1 MIFDWPEGIY
11 PRTQKFYLLP
21 RTTRFASNFTGQ
33 DQVLERDAVRW
44 VAEFTFEL
52 EGNRARVLDALI
64 ASLRGAV
71 GQILVPDFRRI
82 MPAPVAPSMDDYAD
96 EIGLTFFEDR
106 YDFSDQTHEEG
117 FLATEQTP
125 PLGAEQNALFGGG
138 FDAILVFKDLVTL
151 LTEDDLILLA
161 DGVGIPFETDRGFLL
176 TIEHGEALEI
186 YAEEG
191 YELQTQSFEYIPRQI
206 SGGFIEGEGQPTL
219 LKGGT
224 RDSLLIGGLAPWH
237 TVIKAGN
244 GISPAEG
251 HAHIILEN
259 VTTDINGYASVP
271 IAPRLRA
278 TIIEQPLLLNGIAV
292 LMRLTEDDAGENNT
306 VPPNRSS
313 YTLKFEQILA

>member
-1 MIFDWPEGIY
+1 MIFEWPQGIY
-11 PRTQKFYLLP
+11 PRSQKFYLLP
-21 RTTRFASNFTGQ
+21 RTTKFASDFTGQ
-33 DQVLERDAVRW
+33 IHVLERDAVRW

-52 EGNRARVLDALI
+52 EGNRARILDALI

-82 MPAPVAPSMDDYAD
+82 APLFVTPSMDDYAD

-106 YDFSDQTHEEG
+106 YDFGDQTHEEG
-117 FLATEQTP
+117 FLATEETP

-138 FDAILVFKDLVTL
+138 FDTILIFRDGVTL
-151 LTEDDLILLA
+151 LTEDALILLA

-191 YELQTQSFEYIPRQI
+191 YDLKTQDFKYIPRQI
-206 SGGFIEGEGQPTL
+206 SGGFIEGQGQPTL
-219 LKGGT
+219 IKGADRT
-224 RDSLLIGGLAPWH
+224 LVIGGLAPWH
-237 TVIKAGN
+237 AVIKAGA
-244 GISPAEG
+244 GIAPVEG
-251 HAHIILEN
+251 HAHIILQDIE
-259 VTTDINGYASVP
+259 TDINGLASLP
-271 IAPRLRA
+271 IAPRLRSA
-278 TIIEQPLLLNGIAV
+278 IIEQPLVLDGITV

-306 VPPNRSS
+306 IPPNRSL